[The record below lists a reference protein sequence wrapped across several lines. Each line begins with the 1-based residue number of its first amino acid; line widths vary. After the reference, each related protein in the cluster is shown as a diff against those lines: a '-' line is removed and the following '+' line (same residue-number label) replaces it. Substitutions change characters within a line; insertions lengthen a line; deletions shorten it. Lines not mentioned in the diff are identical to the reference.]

1 MDRLCWFDCHSQ
13 GDRNLP
19 VILFLHGFMGDA
31 HEFDRAIAQ
40 LSDRFHCLT
49 VDLPGHGL
57 PGHGLTGACEEE
69 RCYTM
74 PATAKALINLL
85 DHLKIE
91 KCFLVGYSMGGRL
104 ALYLALYFS
113 ERFLKIVLES
123 ASPGLKT
130 QAERELRSLSD
141 RQLARELETGN
152 LQAFLAYW
160 YSQPLFR
167 SLTKHPDFNKMLA
180 QRLKHNPLELAKS
193 LRNLSIGQQPSLW
206 EELRHN
212 KLPLLL
218 LTGSEDLKF
227 EAINHEMAILSQ
239 SIQHQIIKGCG
250 HNIHLEDAETFA
262 IAIKNFFQDDHPH
275 NIS

>member
-1 MDRLCWFDCHSQ
+1 MQWFDSHSQ

-57 PGHGLTGACEEE
+57 AETCEDE
-69 RCYTM
+69 RSYTM

-104 ALYLALYFS
+104 ALYLTLYFP

-130 QAERELRSLSD
+130 QTERELRSLSD
-141 RQLARELETGN
+141 RQLARELETGD
-152 LQAFLAYW
+152 LQAFLAHW
-160 YSQPLFR
+160 YSQTLFS

-193 LRNLSIGQQPSLW
+193 LRNLSIGQQPALW
-206 EELRHN
+206 EELKHN

-227 EAINHEMAILSQ
+227 EAINHEMTILSQ

-250 HNIHLEDAETFA
+250 HNIHLEDVEAFA
-262 IAIKNFFQDDHPH
+262 IAVKNFFHDPHPH
-275 NIS
+275 KIS